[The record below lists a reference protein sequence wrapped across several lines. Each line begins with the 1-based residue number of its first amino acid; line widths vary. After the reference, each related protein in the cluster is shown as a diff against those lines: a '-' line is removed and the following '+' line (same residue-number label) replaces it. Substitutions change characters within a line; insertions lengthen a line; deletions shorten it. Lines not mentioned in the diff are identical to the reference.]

1 MKRKEN
7 MFVPTIGG
15 TSLLVMFAVL
25 CLTVFALLTL
35 GTVQAD
41 RRLSNASLK
50 ASVDYYAAD
59 VRAET
64 IFAQIRQGDVPEGV
78 TVENDTY
85 AYSCPISET
94 QALAVEVTLN
104 GSNYTVLRWQAVST
118 AQWDP
123 DNSLP
128 VWDGET

>member
-7 MFVPTIGG
+7 IFVPTIGG

-41 RRLSNASLK
+41 RRLSDASLK
-50 ASVDYYAAD
+50 ASLDYYAAD

-64 IFAQIRQGDVPEGV
+64 IFAQIREGNVPENV
-78 TVENDTY
+78 TVEDNIY
-85 AYSCPISET
+85 SYSCPISDRQVLMVQLSME
-94 QALAVEVTLN
+94 
-104 GSNYTVLRWQAVST
+104 GSSWNVLHWQAVSIVE
-118 AQWDP
+118 WDT
-123 DNSLP
+123 NS
-128 VWDGET
+128 

>member
-7 MFVPTIGG
+7 IFVPTIGG

-41 RRLSNASLK
+41 RRLSDASLK
-50 ASVDYYAAD
+50 ASLDYYAAD

-64 IFAQIRQGDVPEGV
+64 IFAQIREGNVPENV
-78 TVENDTY
+78 TVEDNIY
-85 AYSCPISET
+85 SYSCPISDRQVLMVQLSRE
-94 QALAVEVTLN
+94 
-104 GSNYTVLRWQAVST
+104 GSSWKVLQWQAVSIVE
-118 AQWDP
+118 WDT
-123 DNSLP
+123 NS
-128 VWDGET
+128 

>member
-64 IFAQIRQGDVPEGV
+64 VFAQIRQGDVPECV
-78 TVENDTY
+78 TVENGTY
-85 AYSCPISET
+85 AYSCPISDR
-94 QALAVEVTLN
+94 Q
-104 GSNYTVLRWQAVST
+104 VLMVQLRKEGTSWKVLQWQAVSIVE
-118 AQWDP
+118 W
-123 DNSLP
+123 
-128 VWDGET
+128 E

>member
-7 MFVPTIGG
+7 IFVPTIGG

-41 RRLSNASLK
+41 RRLSDASLK
-50 ASVDYYAAD
+50 ASLDYYAAD

-64 IFAQIRQGDVPEGV
+64 IFAQIREGNVPENV
-78 TVENDTY
+78 TVEDNIY
-85 AYSCPISET
+85 SYSCPISDRQVLMVQLSRE
-94 QALAVEVTLN
+94 
-104 GSNYTVLRWQAVST
+104 GSAWKVLQWQAVSIVE
-118 AQWDP
+118 WDT
-123 DNSLP
+123 NS
-128 VWDGET
+128 

>member
-7 MFVPTIGG
+7 IFVPTIGG

-41 RRLSNASLK
+41 RRLSDASLK
-50 ASVDYYAAD
+50 ASLDYYAAD

-64 IFAQIRQGDVPEGV
+64 IFAQIREGNVPENV
-78 TVENDTY
+78 TVEDKIY
-85 AYSCPISET
+85 SYSCPISDRQVLMVQLSME
-94 QALAVEVTLN
+94 
-104 GSNYTVLRWQAVST
+104 GSSWKVLQWQAVSIVE
-118 AQWDP
+118 WDT
-123 DNSLP
+123 NS
-128 VWDGET
+128 

>member
-7 MFVPTIGG
+7 IFVPTIGG

-41 RRLSNASLK
+41 RRLSDASLK
-50 ASVDYYAAD
+50 ASLDYYAAD

-64 IFAQIRQGDVPEGV
+64 IFAQIREGNVPENV
-78 TVENDTY
+78 TVEDNIY
-85 AYSCPISET
+85 SYSCPISDRQVLMVQLSRE
-94 QALAVEVTLN
+94 
-104 GSNYTVLRWQAVST
+104 GSSWKVMQWQAVSIVE
-118 AQWDP
+118 WDT
-123 DNSLP
+123 NS
-128 VWDGET
+128 